1 MSGQLKTFLD
11 HLAYRWM
18 AHRPYPKIFNKV
30 GLVVSTAAGA
40 GTKKVTKS
48 LSDNLFYWGVP
59 KIYCYGKSVA
69 ASSWET
75 VKPEKKLKIEQEV
88 KKISS
93 QIVKQVG
100 KVKPGLKPK

>member
-59 KIYCYGKSVA
+59 KIYCCKSVLLKLGDC
-69 ASSWET
+69 E
-75 VKPEKKLKIEQEV
+75 PEKLKIEQEV
-88 KKISS
+88 KKYQSNKTS
-93 QIVKQVG
+93 R
-100 KVKPGLKPK
+100 